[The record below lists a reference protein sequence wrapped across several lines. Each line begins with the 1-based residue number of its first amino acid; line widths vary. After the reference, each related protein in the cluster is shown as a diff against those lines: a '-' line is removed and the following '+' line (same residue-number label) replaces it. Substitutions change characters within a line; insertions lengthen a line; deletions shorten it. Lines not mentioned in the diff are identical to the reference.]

1 MTPFG
6 QALRHWRTL
15 RRLSQLELA
24 SVAGTPPRHVSFLET
39 GRARPSAGMVQ
50 RLATALDLPPAEHN
64 ALLTA
69 AGFAAVFP
77 EHPLSHEALAGVQFV
92 VRRLLDAHAPYPAL
106 VLNAWYDIVD
116 LNAGARSLLGAL
128 GIGPTPRAHEAD
140 GATDSASG
148 PLNLVELLHT
158 RLRPLIEN
166 YDEVRAEVQQR
177 LRRDLVE
184 RPGDARLTAL
194 LSPLHESDTA
204 AATATAGVSPVLL
217 TRFRFPGG
225 RLQTLSA
232 LVHFGGARDVTVHG
246 LHVELIYP
254 ADAAT
259 DQLFTALATAG
270 DRSG

>member
-1 MTPFG
+1 MVMTPFG

-39 GRARPSAGMVQ
+39 GRARPSAVMVQ
-50 RLATALDLPPAEHN
+50 RLATALDLPPGDHN

-69 AGFAAVFP
+69 AGFAPVYP
-77 EHPLSHEALAGVQFV
+77 EHPLSHDALSGVQFV
-92 VRRLLDAHAPYPAL
+92 VQRLLDAHAPYPAL

-116 LNAGARSLLGAL
+116 LNTGARALLAAL
-128 GIGPTPRAHEAD
+128 GIAPPPRAHETTGD
-140 GATDSASG
+140 ATAPTA
-148 PLNLVELLHT
+148 PLNLVELLRT
-158 RLRPLIEN
+158 PLRPLIEN
-166 YDEVRAEVQQR
+166 FDEVRGDVLQR
-177 LRRDLVE
+177 LRRDLGQ

-194 LSPLHESDTA
+194 LSALSGADAVERTVSH
-204 AATATAGVSPVLL
+204 GVSPVLL
-217 TRFRFPGG
+217 TRFRVPGG
-225 RLQTLSA
+225 HLQTLSA

-259 DQLFTALATAG
+259 DQLFTALAAVG
-270 DRSG
+270 DP